1 VTGDTK
7 PGDAVADKW
16 RDVFD
21 RNRRER
27 ELAVARLEIRAERR
41 SAPDLEE
48 DTGVIHREALE
59 RQAKREGSSEPPSS
73 KGGVVVLVIGTVRS
87 AVNKLSPFQTLVVI
101 LAAIAAYVVLKL
113 RGAVP

>member
-1 VTGDTK
+1 MTGDTK
-7 PGDAVADKW
+7 PGDALADKA
-16 RDVFD
+16 RDEFD

-27 ELAVARLEIRAERR
+27 ELAIERLKIRAEMR

-48 DTGVIHREALE
+48 DTGVIHREALD
-59 RQAKREGSSEPPSS
+59 RQVRRESGSEPPTS

-101 LAAIAAYVVLKL
+101 LAAIAAYVLLKL